1 MATKICQSSG
11 IEPRPKG
18 WAMNTLRFL
27 SVVACFV
34 ALSGSAIH
42 ADDPPYGNVKLLDG
56 YKYKRSHT
64 SDTINGLIYK
74 ENGLSIVFESGINE
88 GYAVELKMQKDYIWF
103 RQQEINGHKVF
114 LALTESGVGTKW
126 EPEKPR
132 SPNPRRILM
141 ITFPGKF
148 GPMDAANFYAEVLD
162 EKDIADALLMA
173 LTFDPSK

>member
-1 MATKICQSSG
+1 
-11 IEPRPKG
+11 
-18 WAMNTLRFL
+18 MNTIRLL
-27 SVVACFV
+27 GIAACFV
-34 ALSGSAIH
+34 LFLGLAIF

-56 YKYKRSHT
+56 YKYKRSRT
-64 SDTINGLIYK
+64 FDAINGLIYK
-74 ENGLSIVFESGINE
+74 EGGLSIEFESGISE
-88 GYAVELKMQKDYIWF
+88 GYAVDPKERKDYIWF

-132 SPNPRRILM
+132 SPKPRRILM

-148 GPMDAANFYAEVLD
+148 SPLDAANFYAEVLD
-162 EKDIADALLMA
+162 EKEIADALLMV

>member
-1 MATKICQSSG
+1 MATMICQSSG

-18 WAMNTLRFL
+18 WA
-27 SVVACFV
+27 
-34 ALSGSAIH
+34 
-42 ADDPPYGNVKLLDG
+42 KLLDG

-64 SDTINGLIYK
+64 FDTINGLIYK
-74 ENGLSIVFESGINE
+74 EDGLSIVFESGISE
-88 GYAVELKMQKDYIWF
+88 GYAVELKKQKDYIWF
-103 RQQEINGHKVF
+103 RQQEINGHNVL

-173 LTFDPSK
+173 LTFDPGK